1 MKNHDKNKESSYIQY
16 WNVNDLY
23 LWAMSENLSVKN
35 FEWIKNTSQFDE
47 DFVKNCN
54 EKMDEGYFLKIM
66 FNNLKNHMTF
76 VNIYHFYQTERKL
89 KKSESLQ
96 SI

>member
-23 LWAMSENLSVKN
+23 LWAMLENLSVKN

-47 DFVKNCN
+47 DFIKICN

-66 FNNLKNHMTF
+66 FNNLKNYVTF
-76 VNIYHFYQTERKL
+76 VNIYHFYQIEPKL
-89 KKSESLQ
+89 KKSESL
-96 SI
+96 

>member
-47 DFVKNCN
+47 DFIKNCN

-66 FNNLKNHMTF
+66 FNNLKNYVTF
-76 VNIYHFYQTERKL
+76 VNIYHFYQIEPKL
-89 KKSESLQ
+89 KKSESL
-96 SI
+96 

>member
-1 MKNHDKNKESSYIQY
+1 MKNHDKNKESSYIRY

-66 FNNLKNHMTF
+66 FNNLKNYMTF

-89 KKSESLQ
+89 KKSESL
-96 SI
+96 